1 MIGLAL
7 ALQLAAQCAPNVAP
21 ETMEAIVRVESSN
34 NPYAIGVVGGALPRQ
49 PRSKAEALAA
59 VSELERQGKNF
70 SMGLAQINRHNL
82 PHYGVTYEEVFDSC
96 TNLRVGGQILEE
108 CYRRAGPNHP
118 GPQAALR
125 AALSCYYSGNFV
137 RGFKP
142 DKPGDPSYV
151 DKVVA
156 AAGHSGQVVVPA
168 IQASPGIAPA
178 PYVESSVMATTHR
191 EGDDA
196 SAVVLASPPPADVLP
211 AAPVDVVEPVRLRL
225 ATDVEQP
232 QARAAAP
239 EPAPE
244 RAASS
249 AVVF

>member
-1 MIGLAL
+1 MLELAL
-7 ALQLAAQCAPNVAP
+7 ALQLATQCAPNVAP
-21 ETMEAIVRVESSN
+21 ETMAAIVHVESSN

-59 VSELERQGKNF
+59 VAELERQGKNF

-82 PHYGVTYEEVFDSC
+82 PRYGITYSQVFDSC

-108 CYRRAGPNHP
+108 CYRRAMPRRE

-137 RGFKP
+137 RGFRP

-151 DKVVA
+151 EKVVL
-156 AAGHSGQVVVPA
+156 AAGRGTPQMVVPA
-168 IQASPGIAPA
+168 IQAMPA
-178 PYVESSVMATTHR
+178 QPEEPYIESSVLVSLDG
-191 EGDDA
+191 EPEV
-196 SAVVLASPPPADVLP
+196 SPAVVDSPPLP
-211 AAPVDVVEPVRLRL
+211 TDATQPVRLRVV
-225 ATDVEQP
+225 ADAEE
-232 QARAAAP
+232 A
-239 EPAPE
+239 PAPVPAPVPPQ
-244 RAASS
+244 RAEST